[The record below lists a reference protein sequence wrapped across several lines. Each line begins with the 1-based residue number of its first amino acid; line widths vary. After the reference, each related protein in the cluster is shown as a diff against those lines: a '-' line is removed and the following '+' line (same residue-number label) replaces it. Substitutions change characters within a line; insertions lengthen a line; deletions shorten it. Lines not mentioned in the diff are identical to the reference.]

1 MLDIPSYPEL
11 TIRLAYFIKTCSK
24 VNLFFI
30 SGKFYFSLTKIVAK
44 GMSKAEMILKVC
56 HLSYDEI
63 IFLYIKF
70 NFRFF

>member
-1 MLDIPSYPEL
+1 MLDILSYPEL
-11 TIRLAYFIKTCSK
+11 TIRLAYFIKTGSK
-24 VNLFFI
+24 LKLFFI
-30 SGKFYFSLTKIVAK
+30 FANFYFSFTKIVAK

-63 IFLYIKF
+63 IVLHITF